1 MKDGKKHQVG
11 PLTYKNVDPTME
23 RVDQRNNAGKFHG
36 GILKSGQDQTCFI
49 NACRAA
55 ASERPQVGKYTPK
68 FDYVDVKSK
77 KADFNRDPN
86 PQRGLA
92 PKFDKKEPGPQTYQ
106 LEKKD
111 ERVLLSTKKR
121 SIDYRF
127 YPGNKEAGK
136 MNRFMDHH
144 IKKVKGS
151 PAPTKYSMSIEK
163 MNKYI
168 SPSPNR
174 LAHKR

>member
-68 FDYVDVKSK
+68 FVSTIIQTDSIFANDV
-77 KADFNRDPN
+77 
-86 PQRGLA
+86 
-92 PKFDKKEPGPQTYQ
+92 
-106 LEKKD
+106 
-111 ERVLLSTKKR
+111 TKQMR
-121 SIDYRF
+121 
-127 YPGNKEAGK
+127 
-136 MNRFMDHH
+136 
-144 IKKVKGS
+144 
-151 PAPTKYSMSIEK
+151 
-163 MNKYI
+163 
-168 SPSPNR
+168 
-174 LAHKR
+174 